1 MEKRIIEPDRW
12 FEVDGCE
19 RVILMHWVVD
29 IKKEDYI
36 VKLFV
41 YYDSKTVLTLDFLS
55 VDQAKHFTEDI
66 INNVFTVKDICREYE
81 KIVIDYN
88 WVREMNYINDKAEEI
103 TTFSTEAVKL
113 YKYIKEE
120 YESSMRML
128 PSIMNDTSKTI
139 EQKNN
144 YYLYAMNLKEK
155 YNKLKAAVE
164 GLLTGLE
171 DTEGI
176 KEDKVC
182 KDGKPKERKRKVSKK
197 TQ

>member
-12 FEVDGCE
+12 FEADGCE

-103 TTFSTEAVKL
+103 ITFSTDAVKL

-128 PSIMNDTSKTI
+128 PSIINDTSKTI

-171 DTEGI
+171 DTEDI
-176 KEDKVC
+176 KEEKES
-182 KDGKPKERKRKVSKK
+182 KEEKGKERKRKVPKK

>member
-12 FEVDGCE
+12 FESDGCE

-55 VDQAKHFTEDI
+55 FDQAKHFTEDI

-103 TTFSTEAVKL
+103 ITFSTEAVKL

-128 PSIMNDTSKTI
+128 PSVINDTSKTI

-171 DTEGI
+171 DTEDI
-176 KEDKVC
+176 KEEKES
-182 KDGKPKERKRKVSKK
+182 KEEKGKERKRKVPKK